1 MDEAKVAEIPGI
13 RRLAIV
19 AGVLCLLFGVL
30 AWMGYTTVRQERL
43 DAALIIMV
51 NQGTLAG
58 VEHKLKAGANP
69 DVRYAGDKPSN
80 FRTYLGLF
88 VRRLLHR
95 NDPADH
101 RPTALIL
108 SASHPHPEIVR
119 ALLVAGAHTEYRD
132 TDGRTALITAAY
144 AGQAGNLQAL
154 LERGANVNAVDD
166 KDRTALM
173 GAAVL
178 GYASSVDV
186 LLAHKA
192 DVNRKTVYGRT
203 ALMWAAGFHYPDVVK
218 SLVAV
223 PGIDINCQ
231 DKEGKSALLYAL
243 GDGAPNITRPSLVT
257 GQPFPNLYESV
268 WPRVEPQAW
277 QTIHLLLTVNAD
289 TRCRD
294 TKGISIFQQAH
305 KIGDPYL
312 IKTLKLAGAQ

>member
-1 MDEAKVAEIPGI
+1 MDEAKGAGI
-13 RRLAIV
+13 FARRRIAIV
-19 AGVLCLLFGVL
+19 TGALCLLLGML
-30 AWMGYTTVRQERL
+30 ACMGYTTVRQERL
-43 DAALIIMV
+43 NAGLIIMV
-51 NQGTLAG
+51 NQGNLAG
-58 VEHKLKAGANP
+58 VEQKLKAGANP
-69 DVRYAGDKPSN
+69 DVRYAGEKPSN
-80 FRTYLGLF
+80 FRAYLSLF

-119 ALLVAGAHTEYRD
+119 ALLAAGAHTEYRD

-154 LERGANVNAVDD
+154 LEHGANPNAVDD

-203 ALMWAAGFHYPDVVK
+203 ALMWAAGFRYSDVVK

-231 DKEGKSALLYAL
+231 DKEGKSALLYVL
-243 GDGAPNITRPSLVT
+243 GDGAPNITIPAVFRYQYHKGSTVGHDVT
-257 GQPFPNLYESV
+257 KTVY
-268 WPRVEPQAW
+268 
-277 QTIHLLLTVNAD
+277 LLLGAHADAHSRDNKGTTVLKQV
-289 TRCRD
+289 RL
-294 TKGISIFQQAH
+294 
-305 KIGDPYL
+305 IGDPDLTHML
-312 IKTLKLAGAQ
+312 ILAGAK